1 MFPPLVFAWQ
11 PPAGKPITATVGFAP
26 GSGNEVSFRIVA
38 AQVERA
44 NPKLTF
50 VVQNKP
56 GAGEIVGVNWF
67 AQQQPNGSNLYI
79 ASQQGLFTA
88 TELWYPG

>member
-1 MFPPLVFAWQ
+1 MKRILAALLLGPAMAWAWQ
-11 PPAGKPITATVGFAP
+11 PPAGRPVTATVGFAP

-44 NPKLTF
+44 NPKMTF

-67 AQQQPNGSNLYI
+67 AQQQPNGLNLVYC
-79 ASQQGLFTA
+79 
-88 TELWYPG
+88 